1 MIVSDANFGRH
12 MVAQTDTRQKVAPTT
27 VKRMRGLTKNLER
40 KIVKQKRASGRR
52 RSGRLPARKGVPGTK
67 LQSCR
72 ERVRT
77 IGARYTA
84 VFCARR
90 PAPRS
95 LRVSRESPMSISRT
109 NHWSGVSAL
118 LGLTGWDWGRARRP
132 AVGKTAQSEFI
143 GK

>member
-1 MIVSDANFGRH
+1 MLLLGEIVWFGLVRFGLAVLGRARLESEQEREREEAGVPGVRGVNPSLGCTIVGTRSVRLLWA
-12 MVAQTDTRQKVAPTT
+12 VAAPP
-27 VKRMRGLTKNLER
+27 RPP
-40 KIVKQKRASGRR
+40 S
-52 RSGRLPARKGVPGTK
+52 SPARKGVPGTK

-118 LGLTGWDWGRARRP
+118 LGLTGWD
-132 AVGKTAQSEFI
+132 
-143 GK
+143 